1 MVRKDSFTSLSGLI
15 YPPIILQRQR
25 NPSSSSSALVM
36 FLSILLILI
45 LLLLPPCHATT
56 VCNQDDHDSL
66 LFLSYHLSSSSPLNW
81 DPSTD
86 CCLWEGVDCDG
97 TADGR
102 VTSLSLPFRDLNG
115 TLAPSLVNLT
125 SLTHLNLSH
134 NRLYGSLPVGFFSSL
149 RSLQVLDLSDNRLD
163 GEIPSLDTNN
173 PIPIKIV
180 DLSSNHFYGELSQSN
195 SFLLTAWNLIRLNV
209 SNNSFAGQ
217 IPSSICNISS
227 ASMTL
232 LDFSSNDF
240 SGNLAPGFGEC
251 SRLEIFRAGFNNLSG
266 MIPDDLYKATS
277 LVHFSLPVNY
287 LTGQI
292 SDAVVNLTNL
302 KVLELYSN
310 QLGGRIPRD
319 IGKLSKLEQLM
330 LHINWLTGPLPPSLM
345 NCSKLVKL
353 NLRVNFLAGNLS
365 DFDFSTLRKLS
376 TLDLGNNNFTG
387 TFPTSL
393 YSCTS
398 LVAIRLASNQIE
410 GQILPDILALRS
422 LSFLSISANN
432 LTNIT
437 GAIRILMGCKN
448 LTTLI
453 LSNNTMSEGVL
464 DDGNTLDSTGFQNLQ
479 VLALG
484 RCKLSGQVPSWL
496 ANISSLQVIDLSYNQ
511 IRGSIPGL
519 QTLASQQVIK
529 KLDKSYLELP
539 VFVMPTNATNLQY
552 NQLSS
557 LPPAIYLGSNNLS
570 GSIPV
575 QIGQLKFLHVLDLS
589 DNKFSGN
596 IPDELSNL
604 TNLEKLDLSGNR
616 LSGEIPTSLKG
627 LHFLSSFSVANNDL
641 QGPIPSGGQF
651 DTFPNSSF
659 IGNQWLCG
667 QVLQRSCFGSPGTN
681 HSSAPRKSTNI
692 ELVIGLVIG
701 ICFGTGLFIA
711 LLALWILSKRRIIPG
726 ADTENTELDTISIDS
741 GFPPEGDKDAS
752 LVVLFPSN
760 TNEIKDLTISELLKA
775 TDNFNQANIV
785 GCGGFGLVY
794 KATLGDGSKLAVKK
808 LSGDL
813 GMMEREFRAE
823 VEALSTAQHENLV
836 SLQGYCVH
844 GGCRLLLYSFMDNG
858 SLDYWL
864 HEKTDAT
871 LRGDIYSFGVVMLE
885 LLTGKRPMEV
895 CKPKMSRELVGWVQ
909 HMRSE
914 GKQEEV
920 FDLLLRGK
928 GFDDE
933 MLQVLDVACICVSQN
948 PLKRPTIKEVVD
960 CLKNVGSHRNENK
973 D

>member
-1 MVRKDSFTSLSGLI
+1 MVRIMVRKDSFTSLSGLI
-15 YPPIILQRQR
+15 YTPIIIQRQR

-163 GEIPSLDTNN
+163 DSMSAITA
-173 PIPIKIV
+173 
-180 DLSSNHFYGELSQSN
+180 SQAK
-195 SFLLTAWNLIRLNV
+195 FLPASATFL
-209 SNNSFAGQ
+209 
-217 IPSSICNISS
+217 S

-251 SRLEIFRAGFNNLSG
+251 SKLEIFRAGFNNLSG

-511 IRGSIPGL
+511 IRGSIPGWLDNLLNLFYLDLSNNLLSGEFPLELTGL

-823 VEALSTAQHENLV
+823 V
-836 SLQGYCVH
+836 
-844 GGCRLLLYSFMDNG
+844 
-858 SLDYWL
+858 
-864 HEKTDAT
+864 
-871 LRGDIYSFGVVMLE
+871 
-885 LLTGKRPMEV
+885 

-948 PLKRPTIKEVVD
+948 PFKRPTIKEVVD